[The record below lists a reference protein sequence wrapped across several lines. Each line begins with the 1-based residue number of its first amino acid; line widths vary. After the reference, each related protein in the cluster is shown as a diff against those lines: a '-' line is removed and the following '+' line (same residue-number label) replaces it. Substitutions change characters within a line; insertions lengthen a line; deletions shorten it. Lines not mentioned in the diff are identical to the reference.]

1 MDNVAFFCQHLC
13 IVWTAVM
20 YFRVHFC
27 SLRVDDLAGRL
38 LCHVLQVLSN
48 IVSVRAHQV
57 DKDEKTWHFSN
68 KVF

>member
-1 MDNVAFFCQHLC
+1 
-13 IVWTAVM
+13 M